1 MKPTFYTGLHHPAL
15 AKILP
20 NVMLSINILLK
31 RKSYFEVGNW
41 ILDSGAFT
49 RISSGKEHLPIDQ
62 YAAEIERWSKCGNLQ
77 AAVSQD
83 YMCEQF
89 ILEMTGQTV
98 ADHQRLTIERYDELI
113 ATNPSVYV
121 LPVLQGYTP
130 EEYRTHV
137 RLYGNRLK
145 TDAWVGVGSVCKR
158 NKSPIEVLKVLR
170 AIKEVRPDLQLHGF
184 GIKKTALKAPHV
196 AALLATCDSMAWS
209 FNARING
216 RNPNGASEALSYAKS
231 VASIPDQLVMI

>member
-1 MKPTFYTGLHHPAL
+1 MKPTFYIGVHRPAL
-15 AKILP
+15 AKLLP
-20 NVMLSINILLK
+20 NTMLSINVLLN
-31 RKSYFEVGNW
+31 RKSCFEVGNW

-49 RISSGKEHLPIDQ
+49 RINSGKEHLPIDQ
-62 YAAEIERWSKCGNLQ
+62 YASEIERWSKCGNLQ

-89 ILEMTGQTV
+89 ILERTGLTV
-98 ADHQRLTIERYDELI
+98 ADHQRLTIERYDALM
-113 ATNPSVYV
+113 ATHPSVYV
-121 LPVLQGYTP
+121 LPVLQGFTP

-137 RLYGNRLK
+137 RLYSTRLK
-145 TDAWVGVGSVCKR
+145 PSAWVGVGSVCKR

-184 GIKKTALKAPHV
+184 GIKKTALRVPHV

-209 FNARING
+209 FGARING
-216 RNPNGASEALSYAKS
+216 RDANDASEALSYAKS
-231 VASIPDQLVMI
+231 VASIPDQLVML